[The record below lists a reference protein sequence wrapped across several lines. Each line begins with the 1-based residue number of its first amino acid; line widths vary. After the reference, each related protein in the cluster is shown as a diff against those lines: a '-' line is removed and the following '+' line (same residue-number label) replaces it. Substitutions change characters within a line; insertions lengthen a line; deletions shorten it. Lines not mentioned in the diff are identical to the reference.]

1 MRTAVRL
8 VLLCSLLAAC
18 SSDPAPSARPSPALE
33 APVEPAVVVEET
45 PPEPRVV
52 RFTTS
57 DGVTI
62 VGDLAPATRP
72 DAGAVILLHQL
83 GSDRSEWAPL
93 LTRLHASPSITTLSI
108 DMRGHG
114 ESTVSTAGEIEF
126 HAFDNDAW
134 ARTQE
139 DVLAAVAFL
148 GSDESG
154 VRPARISAVG
164 SSIGSTAVVAA
175 AAREPRIASFAV
187 ISPGRAYHG
196 FDALTPM
203 LELGSRGFFAI
214 VSRDE
219 TEGVETAE
227 AMARVTHT
235 DAMVVDGTIHGVAVF
250 AAEPSTLDRLEEFLR
265 GDLGASA
272 P

>member
-1 MRTAVRL
+1 MRKAL
-8 VLLCSLLAAC
+8 WFALLAAC
-18 SSDPAPSARPSPALE
+18 SSDPAPTSRPEPREVTTAE
-33 APVEPAVVVEET
+33 EPAVEPVAET
-45 PPEPRVV
+45 LPEPRIV
-52 RFTTS
+52 RFETS

-62 VGDLAPATRP
+62 VGQLAPAARP
-72 DAGAVILLHQL
+72 EAGAVILVHQL

-93 LTRLHASPSITTLSI
+93 IARLHEAPSITTLAI

-114 ESTVSTAGEIEF
+114 ESTTSTAGEVEF
-126 HAFDNDAW
+126 HAFDREAW

-148 GSDESG
+148 GSEASG

-164 SSIGSTAVVAA
+164 SSIGSTAVIAA
-175 AAREPRIASFAV
+175 AAREPLLVSFAA

-196 FDALTPM
+196 FDSLTPM
-203 LELGSRGFFAI
+203 LELGSRGFFTI

-235 DAMVVDGTIHGVAVF
+235 DALVVDGTAHGVALF
-250 AAEPSTLDRLEEFLR
+250 SAEPSTLDALVAFLR
-265 GDLGASA
+265 TDLGASA

>member
-1 MRTAVRL
+1 MRKA
-8 VLLCSLLAAC
+8 LCFVLLAAC
-18 SSDPAPSARPSPALE
+18 SSDPAPRATPPEAVE
-33 APVEPAVVVEET
+33 APVAEPTEPVEET

-62 VGDLAPATRP
+62 VGELAPAARP
-72 DAGAVILLHQL
+72 EAGAVILVHQL
-83 GSDRSEWAPL
+83 GSSRSEWAPL
-93 LTRLHASPSITTLSI
+93 IERLHASPSITTLAI

-114 ESTVSTAGEIEF
+114 ESTTGTSGEIEF
-126 HAFDNDAW
+126 HAFDHEAW
-134 ARTQE
+134 AQTQE

-148 GSDESG
+148 SSEESG

-175 AAREPRIASFAV
+175 AAREPRLASFAV

-196 FDALTPM
+196 FDSLTPM
-203 LELGSRGFFAI
+203 LDLGSRGFFAI

-219 TEGVETAE
+219 TEGVETAQ
-227 AMARVTHT
+227 AMARVTGT
-235 DAMVVDGTIHGVAVF
+235 EAMVVDGTTHGVAVF
-250 AAEPSTLDRLEEFLR
+250 TAEPATLDRLVAFLR
-265 GDLGASA
+265 TDLGASA

>member
-1 MRTAVRL
+1 MRKAFCFL
-8 VLLCSLLAAC
+8 LLAAC
-18 SSDPAPSARPSPALE
+18 SSDPAPSAPRPTSRE
-33 APVEPAVVVEET
+33 APVEAIDEVATET
-45 PPEPRVV
+45 PPEPRTV

-62 VGDLAPATRP
+62 VGELAPAARP
-72 DAGAVILLHQL
+72 EAGAVILLHQL

-93 LTRLHASPSITTLSI
+93 VERLHAAPSITTLAI

-114 ESTVSTAGEIEF
+114 ESTTSSEGEVEF
-126 HAFDNDAW
+126 HAFDRDAW

-148 GSDESG
+148 ASDESG
-154 VRPARISAVG
+154 VRPTRISAVG

-175 AAREPRIASFAV
+175 AAREPRLASLAV

-235 DAMVVDGTIHGVAVF
+235 DAMVVDGTVHGVALF
-250 AAEPSTLDRLEEFLR
+250 SAEPTTLDRLVEFLR
-265 GDLGASA
+265 TDLGASA

>member
-1 MRTAVRL
+1 MRTAPCL
-8 VLLCSLLAAC
+8 VLLLAAC
-18 SSDPAPSARPSPALE
+18 SSDPAPSAPRPTTREAPLE
-33 APVEPAVVVEET
+33 AIEAVPDEAPPA
-45 PPEPRVV
+45 PREV
-52 RFTTS
+52 RFDTP

-62 VGDLAPATRP
+62 VGELAPAASP
-72 DAGAVILLHQL
+72 EAGAVILLHQL

-93 LTRLHASPSITTLSI
+93 VERLHAAPSITTLAI

-114 ESTVSTAGEIEF
+114 ESTTSRDGEVEF
-126 HAFDNDAW
+126 HTFDRDAW

-139 DVLAAVAFL
+139 DVLAALAFL
-148 GSDESG
+148 TSDASG
-154 VRPARISAVG
+154 VRPSRIGAVG
-164 SSIGSTAVVAA
+164 SSIGATAVIAA
-175 AAREPRIASFAV
+175 AAREPRIASLAV

-235 DAMVVDGTIHGVAVF
+235 DAMVLDATVHGVALF
-250 AAEPSTLDRLEEFLR
+250 SAEPNTLDRLVDFLR
-265 GDLGASA
+265 TDLGASA